1 MNITA
6 ILAVL
11 AVLTASGAIA
21 QAEHFHPK
29 GIANNWFNYDTYEVR
44 GE

>member
-1 MNITA
+1 MKITA

-11 AVLTASGAIA
+11 TALTASGAIA

-29 GIANNWFNYDTYEVR
+29 GIASNWFNYDTYEAR
-44 GE
+44 